1 VRSISVKTTETL
13 ADHTVKVREIEVVD
27 TRVPF
32 IGRVVELDRILAS
45 LRRGGALTLVGPGG
59 VGKSRLA
66 YEALRR
72 FDAETTRRGV
82 YVRLA
87 GLDPE
92 AVIGTIMHAL
102 GIHDEPTRTPIG
114 TLRDVLL
121 QAPIALV
128 LDNCEHAP
136 DETSELIDAIGDLPG
151 VAVLATSQR
160 RLDYSDEVVYEI
172 EPFAHEDAVRFF
184 LARAGIDRESAAAQ
198 TLETVS
204 LIVERVDA
212 LAVALDLAAA
222 RLASL
227 SLSELAEEL
236 AELRPYQLRSTRGSE
251 PRHRT
256 IGNVIAWT
264 YGRLDDEAKRV
275 FALSSM
281 FADIYDDEDVSA
293 VAGISVESARKVLDE
308 LAAQSLVTRAEFGA
322 RMLAPIRAV
331 ASRILAGIPNR
342 RSIDETFA
350 TRINALAAEIWRD
363 MHGADP
369 GAAMQRLFVRYGDF
383 CTVLAWALKR
393 PQDRIDLITD
403 VTTATLAIWAEGGRH
418 TEGMRWTER
427 LESVAERLQ
436 PATRGRIYYLGLVVA
451 HAASDYRRMVESGPQ
466 MISAFTIAGDRLGLA
481 RAYNALASA
490 AINTGRMEEAATYVD
505 TALRLYQQL
514 GHKRGIGV
522 ALINK
527 GSVLFEANDDA
538 ASARE
543 LFREAKELLESGG
556 DSALEGIALGNLA
569 EVEYTL
575 LEYDRATELAHE
587 AIDRFEAAASVPM
600 IAWQYQTLARI
611 AVARGMLPKAR
622 EALQTACDM
631 LRRSPQPLYLAR
643 LAEVV
648 ARALLRGG
656 RDSDAAFALALANRM
671 RRERALVATGWMARE
686 VEEMQS
692 ALRERLDEAHLAV
705 VASRAAAVDLSTFAT
720 TLSSLLKTDE
730 SERDRSELVPANT

>member
-1 VRSISVKTTETL
+1 M
-13 ADHTVKVREIEVVD
+13 REIEVVD

-32 IGRVVELDRILAS
+32 IGRVVELDRILDS

-72 FDAETTRRGV
+72 FEIETGKRGV

-87 GLDPE
+87 GVDPE
-92 AVIGTIMHAL
+92 AVIGTIMHVL
-102 GIHDEPTRTPIG
+102 GLHDEPTRTPIG

-121 QAPIALV
+121 TSPVALV

-136 DETSELIDAIGDLPG
+136 DETSELIDAIAELPG

-160 RLDYSDEVVYEI
+160 RLDYSDEIVCEI
-172 EPFAHEDAVRFF
+172 EPFAQEDAVGFF
-184 LARAGIDRESAAAQ
+184 LARAGIDLTSATPDVLA
-198 TLETVS
+198 TVS

-227 SLSELAEEL
+227 SLAELAEEL

-264 YGRLDDEAKRV
+264 YSRLNDEAKRV
-275 FALSSM
+275 FALSSL
-281 FADIYDDEDVSA
+281 FSDIYDDEDVSA
-293 VAGISVESARKVLDE
+293 LAGIDIEHARKVLDE
-308 LAAQSLVTRAEFGA
+308 LAAWSLVTRAEFGA
-322 RMLAPIRAV
+322 RMLAPMRAV
-331 ASRILAGIPNR
+331 AARILAGVPNR
-342 RSIDETFA
+342 RAIDEAFA
-350 TRINALAAEIWRD
+350 ARINALAAEIWRD
-363 MHGADP
+363 LHGADP

-393 PQDRIDLITD
+393 PQDRIDSISD

-418 TEGMRWTER
+418 TEGLRWSER
-427 LESVAERLQ
+427 LESVAERLA

-451 HAASDYRRMVESGPQ
+451 HAASDYRRMVETGPQ

-481 RAYNALASA
+481 RAYNALATA
-490 AINTGRMEEAATYVD
+490 AINTGRMDEAGTYVD

-514 GHKRGIGV
+514 EHKRGVGV

-543 LFREAKELLESGG
+543 LFREAKELLDSSG
-556 DSALEGIALGNLA
+556 DSALAGIAVGNLA

-575 LEYDRATELAHE
+575 LEYDRATQLARE
-587 AIDRFEAAASVPM
+587 AIDRFEAAASLPM
-600 IAWQYQTLARI
+600 IAWQYQTIARAAI
-611 AVARGMLPKAR
+611 ARGLAPAAR
-622 EALQTACDM
+622 EALQTACDL

-648 ARALLRGG
+648 ARLLLRAG
-656 RDSDAAFALALANRM
+656 RDSDAAFALALANRL
-671 RRERALVATGWMARE
+671 RRERALVNAGWMAGE
-686 VEEMQS
+686 VEETQT
-692 ALRERLDEAHLAV
+692 ALRERLDEGYLGV
-705 VASRAAAVDLSTFAT
+705 VTSRAAAVDLAT
-720 TLSSLLKTDE
+720 LASTLSSLLKADE
-730 SERDRSELVPANT
+730 PERDRSELVPANT